1 MLNTIDL
8 MALNAKYQKFR
19 TKSLKFS
26 AKNQWLFAYTAITET
41 QIKPKRD
48 QFRWKNIQM
57 ITKTR
62 REYSNLLKK
71 KHSKGGKLTVAE
83 LETEIVKSFFNKFLY
98 DTLQFMSFLN

>member
-41 QIKPKRD
+41 QIKPKRE
-48 QFRWKNIQM
+48 QFKWKNIKM

-83 LETEIVKSFFNKFLY
+83 LESEIVKVFSIKFHAK
-98 DTLQFMSFLN
+98 S